1 MSDCLFCKLIEGT
14 IPSQQVYSD
23 DKVLV
28 FKDIKPKAAVH
39 LLLIPRKHIDSLVEV
54 TPEDDELMAYML
66 RLLPILALQQGLD
79 TGFRTVINTGPGG
92 GQIVY
97 HLHFHLL
104 GGPDLGD

>member
-1 MSDCLFCKLIEGT
+1 MTDCLFCKLIEGT

-23 DKVLV
+23 DKVLA

-39 LLLIPRKHIDSLVEV
+39 LLLIPRKHITSLVEV

-66 RLLPILALQQGLD
+66 RLLPTLARQQGLD